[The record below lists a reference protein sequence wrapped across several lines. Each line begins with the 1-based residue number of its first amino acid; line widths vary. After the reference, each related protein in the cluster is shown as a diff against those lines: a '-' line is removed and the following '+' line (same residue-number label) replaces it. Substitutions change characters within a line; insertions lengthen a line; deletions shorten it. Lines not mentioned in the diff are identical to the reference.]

1 MRNDLL
7 CTILASFF
15 VFCLLCLPASAFAA
29 DKIRQEKTM
38 PEGGRA
44 VLTFDTPLLT
54 MTETPFT
61 VELAGS
67 TGKALADA
75 AVSLSLVM
83 PDMAMPLNNPKAIWL
98 KDAYHGTA
106 IFTMA
111 GEWQA
116 ILIVQRPGH
125 DLVELTFKLG
135 EVLMK

>member
-15 VFCLLCLPASAFAA
+15 ILCLLCLPASAFAA